1 MKRKKQFVT
10 PRVLQEVQV
19 QLETNLLGDSVQ
31 NVMKLRSMGTE
42 VKNYDFSDGNSEGY
56 SVYWEE

>member
-1 MKRKKQFVT
+1 M
-10 PRVLQEVQV
+10 VLQEVHV